1 MSEAVKLRKKHKPN
15 TLNINVHNPDKK
27 IEQDVMSLARE
38 IPRKLRKVNG
48 EAKPFKTGV
57 SRG

>member
-27 IEQDVMSLARE
+27 IEQDVMSLMNFRSQN
-38 IPRKLRKVNG
+38 ITLQ
-48 EAKPFKTGV
+48 
-57 SRG
+57 